1 MARRG
6 WLLDWEDTLF
16 RRGVYASF
24 GWVACVTVFLWAFA
38 DWSNKPK
45 PNEWGDIFAG
55 VAAPIAFLWLVLGF
69 IQQGRELKLQVQ
81 ELRNTVKHQAD
92 LAEATREQV
101 ALQVR
106 QEEQAGLQRQL
117 AALPR
122 FVLSSTGSSGGPNG
136 IVYDIELT
144 NGGAIATNVHV
155 SFDPMPQTGGENF
168 IATIGQRDFPNFSV
182 HYPNG
187 PPNGL
192 TALIKFTDAAGVDRR
207 QLFNGVAEGTR
218 LQFIKS
224 AL

>member
-1 MARRG
+1 MARHG
-6 WLLDWEDTLF
+6 AVFDWDDTLF
-16 RRGVYASF
+16 RRGVYASCA
-24 GWVACVTVFLWAFA
+24 WVTCVAIFLWAFA
-38 DWSNKPK
+38 DWSHKPR

-69 IQQGRELKLQVQ
+69 LQQGRELKLQVQ

-101 ALQVR
+101 ALQIR
-106 QEEQAGLQRQL
+106 QEEQAGLQRQI

-136 IVYDIELT
+136 IEYDIELT

-155 SFDPMPQTGGENF
+155 SFDPTPQTGGENF
-168 IATIGQRDFPNFSV
+168 IPTIGPRDQPNFRV
-182 HYPNG
+182 RYPNG

-192 TALIKFTDAAGVDRR
+192 TALIKFTDATGVDGR
-207 QLFNGVAEGTR
+207 QLFNGTAEGSR
-218 LQFIKS
+218 VQFIKS